1 MTIRTYPSRVGLAA
15 RLGHPLVLALAS
27 AFVAVMVM
35 RGVPQGLY
43 SDPAWQLKATYQYTH
58 DASTSWLT
66 LEQPRTDDLSRDGGQ
81 WLSWWAP
88 GIAAVALPF
97 LRRGAPVGT
106 VVRYAAAICFV
117 IGVVGWIRWFQL
129 FDLEPRILL
138 PLAILFPWIRYATNT
153 MFLYSAESF
162 VFAIAPWSLLV
173 AWMIAERWAKGRS
186 VGVTLALAAGLAL
199 GAGYI
204 FKYSIVLAGAGV
216 CAYLAVLNMR
226 TWIRPI
232 AHLSP
237 QSPTSPESKRFQRWT
252 SVLELAALGLGFLI
266 PIAGITALN
275 KAHQAA
281 ANLVTAG
288 ISPGLRWRSF
298 AHAVANLPLMLADAD
313 ALWQYVLFNP
323 NRQWKVNE
331 DVLLLIGVP
340 AGLLLLW
347 LLLDRKSLQ
356 GAGALAIAAASA
368 NVAALLGLWLTSSTV
383 SFEARHVASGAFA
396 LLPLTLREGARRV
409 NRRERLAGLLIVAG
423 AVFMAAPLL
432 YGVATVFAKR
442 QRQGNGYAVST
453 QGLYNPLFAPRS
465 VPACLEAL
473 NHGTD
478 SVGVVWYLPEPISSL
493 EIQSRAIIVAADFTD
508 TNDLRRIH
516 YSTSTPLRVHALF
529 PPTFEANGKAKI
541 IRGSFLGASHWRH
554 EEFPECAYTKWTAD
568 LIPEPQPAGKLSSTI
583 TDTSAREIHPGRL
596 GEESR

>member
-1 MTIRTYPSRVGLAA
+1 MTIRIYRSRMGPAA
-15 RLGHPLVLALAS
+15 LFRHPLVLALVS
-27 AFVAVMVM
+27 AFVVTMAM

-43 SDPAWQLKATYQYTH
+43 SDPAWQLKATYEYTH
-58 DASTSWLT
+58 SASTSWLT
-66 LEQPRTDDLSRDGGQ
+66 LEQPRTDDLTRDGGQ

-88 GIAAVALPF
+88 GISAVALPF
-97 LRRGAPVGT
+97 LRRGVPVGT
-106 VVRYAAAICFV
+106 VVRYAAAICFIV
-117 IGVVGWIRWFQL
+117 GIVGWIRWFQL

-162 VFAIAPWSLLV
+162 VFAIPPWSLLV
-173 AWMIAERWAKGRS
+173 AWMVAERWAKGRS
-186 VGVTLALAAGLAL
+186 IGFTLALAAGFAL
-199 GAGYI
+199 GVGYV
-204 FKYSIVLAGAGV
+204 FKYSIVLACAGA

-226 TWIRPI
+226 TWMRPT
-232 AHLSP
+232 AVLTP
-237 QSPTSPESKRFQRWT
+237 KAPMSPESVRFHRWK
-252 SVLELAALGLGFLI
+252 SVVELVALCFGFLI

-298 AHAVANLPLMLADAD
+298 AYGVANLPLMLADAD

-323 NRQWKVNE
+323 NRQWRVNE

-347 LLLDRKSLQ
+347 LLLDRESLR

-368 NVAALLGLWLTSSTV
+368 NVAALLGLWLTSTTV
-383 SFEARHVASGAFA
+383 SFEARHVAGGAFA
-396 LLPLTLREGARRV
+396 LLPLALREGVRRV
-409 NRRERLAGLLIVAG
+409 NRRERLAGLFMVAG
-423 AVFMAAPLL
+423 AVFIAAPLL

-442 QRQGNGYAVST
+442 RRQGSGYVVSS

-465 VPACLEAL
+465 VPACLKAL
-473 NHGTD
+473 NYGSD
-478 SVGVVWYLPEPISSL
+478 SVGIVWYLPEPISSL
-493 EIQSRAIIVAADFTD
+493 EIQSRAVIVAADFTD
-508 TNDLRRIH
+508 TNNLKRIR
-516 YSTSTPLRVHALF
+516 YSTSTPLRVYALF

-541 IRGSFLGASHWRH
+541 IRGSFLGASDWRH
-554 EEFPECAYTKWTAD
+554 EEFPECSYTKWTAD
-568 LIPEPQPAGKLSSTI
+568 LVPEVQSAGKL
-583 TDTSAREIHPGRL
+583 
-596 GEESR
+596 